1 MQNATKVIKKLM
13 KYSCKQQI
21 LYFKFCVWMFVAHD
35 IEQILKS
42 KILILWAGRGESL
55 KTCRC

>member
-21 LYFKFCVWMFVAHD
+21 LYFKLCVNVCGSRHIANPEIQNPHC
-35 IEQILKS
+35 EQEEEKS
-42 KILILWAGRGESL
+42 
-55 KTCRC
+55 